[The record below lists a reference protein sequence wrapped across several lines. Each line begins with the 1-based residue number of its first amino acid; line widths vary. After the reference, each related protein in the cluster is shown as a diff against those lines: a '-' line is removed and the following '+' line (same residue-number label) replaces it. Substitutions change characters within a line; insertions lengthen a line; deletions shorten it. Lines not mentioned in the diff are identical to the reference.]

1 MPEWIPYETSDE
13 PALEVSIDVDLDEDA
28 AFRKSHPYAVTLAV
42 SGFPV
47 DAGGQPDDTTAETL
61 FGLEQRADTICSG
74 SDAAL
79 ACTVSGDSKYLLI
92 AYAASNALEAALREA
107 LTGHSFA
114 MDVRSERDD
123 AWAVYERYALRG
135 DDLENARDAD
145 LILQMQEA
153 GEDLS
158 QEYAVTFE
166 WSLQNKRSLD
176 AALQALRNAEYDV
189 PNELYDDIIP
199 VTVEMFITEE
209 DLQDARAAIA
219 QVLAPYQARY
229 EGWEFDALEDEE
241 LADEEPVET

>member
-28 AFRKSHPYAVTLAV
+28 TFRKSHPYAVTLTV

-47 DAGGQPDDTTAETL
+47 DASGQPDDTTAETL

-92 AYAASNALEAALREA
+92 AYGQSNALEGALREG
-107 LTGHSFA
+107 LTGHSFT
-114 MDVRSERDD
+114 MDIQGQRDD

-145 LILQMQEA
+145 LILQMQDA

-158 QEYAVTFE
+158 DEYAVTFE
-166 WSLQNKRSLD
+166 WSLQNERSLD
-176 AALQALRNAEYDV
+176 AALQALRSADYDV
-189 PNELYDDIIP
+189 PDELFDDIIP
-199 VTVEMFITEE
+199 VTIEMFITEE
-209 DLQDARAAIA
+209 DLQTARAGIA
-219 QVLAPYQARY
+219 KVLAPYQARY
-229 EGWEFDALEDEE
+229 EGWEFAALEDDA
-241 LADEEPVET
+241 LDTH